1 MPTTRLAVLCV
12 LAAIA
17 IAGPAVAQDWTT
29 VPYIS
34 HSTYQ
39 AVNADGTSAYGG
51 AFPVK
56 FVGVV
61 LNNNEDWLSPT
72 AAYDSGVNLWNMG
85 GEAEFYL
92 QAVDLDATAYDPFP
106 TASFVDFGGTACWMG
121 QNYGNHIKNQ
131 DPAWNYTDSEWYAEL
146 DRLGLWRP
154 GTPLSASELVRPGD
168 LVEVRVRGGLHYKGK
183 MNVNEQHSN
192 AAANDFEI
200 EILQKGFGLPDPAQL
215 LLADLKSSDD
225 VFLFDA
231 TRQTGGE
238 AHQSS
243 LVELVGLQLEGSAD
257 WTAGSDIMVTD
268 GSRTMNLHIGL
279 NGGFDGSALVEP
291 GETFSAVG
299 VLDQSSFSGVD
310 GYQLLVM
317 NPGDISVVP
326 EPLSLSAFTMAGL
339 ALLRRRRRR

>member
-1 MPTTRLAVLCV
+1 MPTARLIVLCV
-12 LAAIA
+12 LAALA
-17 IAGPAVAQDWTT
+17 LVGPAVAQDWST
-29 VPYIS
+29 VPYIQ

-61 LNNNEDWLSPT
+61 LNNNEDWLDPT
-72 AAYDSGVNLWNMG
+72 AAYDSGVHLWNMG
-85 GEAEFYL
+85 GEGEFYL
-92 QAVDLDATAYDPFP
+92 QAVDLDGTDYDPFP
-106 TASFVDFGGTACWMG
+106 GTAFADFGGTACWMG

-131 DPAWNYTDSEWYAEL
+131 DPTWNYTDSEWYAEL

-154 GTPLSASELVRPGD
+154 GTPLTASELVRPGD

-192 AAANDFEI
+192 AATNDFEI
-200 EILQKGFGLPDPAQL
+200 EILQKGFGLPQPTAL
-215 LLADLKSSDD
+215 LLSDLKSSDD

-243 LVELVGLQLEGSAD
+243 LVELVGLQLAGSAD
-257 WTAGSDIMVTD
+257 WTAGSDIAVTD
-268 GSRTMNLHIGL
+268 GTRTMNMHVGL
-279 NGGFDGSALVEP
+279 DDGFDGSALVEA

-299 VLDQSSFSGVD
+299 VLDQSSGSGTG

-326 EPLSLSAFTMAGL
+326 EPLSVSVFAVGGL
-339 ALLRRRRRR
+339 ALLRRRRRT